1 MNCCETTAETTRKTT
16 TTNSIHRRIRVEK
29 MIELNITERGLKAEL
44 KPIDFINYKQ
54 LRSETTLSG
63 IIANS
68 LRIANEGFADVKLVK
83 TKIKNKHA
91 YRMEDLAHD
100 LVVRRINSCLR
111 SIYKCKQSNRNETIK
126 CLKTVLKETA
136 EYNLHRYDI
145 KKFYETI
152 DRDKLFCWIRSNN
165 EVPYQLIYLI
175 EKLFQGF
182 ASYEITGIP
191 RGIGLSAT
199 LSEIYMKNFDTD
211 INSLDGIYYYSRF
224 VDDIIIVT
232 GTTLRRKKIK
242 KTVLNLL
249 PKPLKVNG
257 SKQVYI
263 EHNGLSTNTKKPRN
277 RPRMANTN
285 VISKNVDT
293 FDYLGYRFN
302 LIKPSTQAK
311 GGGLWLDISTS
322 KIRKLKTRVCIC
334 FLEFIRT
341 KNFNILEK
349 RLKLL
354 TSNYV
359 VYDHNLK
366 TKRLAGFYY
375 NYSEIDLE
383 YNVSLKG
390 LDNFLKHLILGKKG
404 KICQKLAPHLSSLQR
419 KILLRLSFY
428 QGYRKKIFFHF
439 PSTEIVSIMQC
450 WSF

>member
-1 MNCCETTAETTRKTT
+1 
-16 TTNSIHRRIRVEK
+16 
-29 MIELNITERGLKAEL
+29 MIELNITEHGLKSEL
-44 KPIDFINYKQ
+44 RPIDFINYKQ

-63 IIANS
+63 IIDNS
-68 LRIANEGFADVKLVK
+68 LRIASEGFEDVKLVK
-83 TKIKNKHA
+83 TKIKKKDA
-91 YRMEDLAHD
+91 YRMEDLTHD

-126 CLKTVLKETA
+126 CLKAVLRETT

-145 KKFYETI
+145 KQFYETI
-152 DRDKLFCWIRSNN
+152 DRDKLFRWIGSNN

-182 ASYEITGIP
+182 ASYEIIGLP

-199 LSEIYMKNFDTD
+199 LSEIYMKSFDTA
-211 INSLDGIYYYSRF
+211 IKSLDGIYYYSRF

-242 KTVLNLL
+242 KTVVDLL
-249 PKPLKVNG
+249 PKPLRVNG

-263 EHNGLSTNTKKPRN
+263 EHNELSTNTKKTRN
-277 RPRMANTN
+277 RPRMANAN
-285 VISKNVDT
+285 VISNNVDA

-302 LIKPSTQAK
+302 LIKTSPQPK
-311 GGGLWLDISTS
+311 GGGLWLDISPS
-322 KIRKLKTRVCIC
+322 KIKKLKTRLCIC
-334 FLEFIRT
+334 FLEFIKN

-375 NYSEIDLE
+375 NYSEIDIE
-383 YNVSLKG
+383 YDASLKG
-390 LDNFLKHLILGKKG
+390 LDNFVKHLILGKKG
-404 KICQKLAPHLSSLQR
+404 KICQKLAPHLSPLQR

-428 QGYRKKIFFHF
+428 QGYRKRIFFHF
-439 PSTEIVSIMQC
+439 SSYEIVSLMQC